1 MRRII
6 VHDEINAAY
15 GNRTNERSK
24 DTFQRNCEL
33 F

>member
-6 VHDEINAAY
+6 VHDEISAAY

-24 DTFQRNCEL
+24 DICHRNLEL